1 MKHLITICAVLLI
14 TASALLPQQTSAQ
27 APNKMSYQAVI
38 RNSSNALIT
47 NTAVGMQISILQG
60 SINGTAVYVE
70 TQIPTTN
77 ANGLV
82 SLEIGSGT
90 LVTGTFGA
98 INWAN
103 GPYFIKTQTDPTGGN
118 NYTIFGTNELMS
130 VPYALFSANG
140 TPGAT
145 GPQGPIGLT
154 GATGAP
160 GPQGATGSQGPIGL
174 TGATGATGTNGVD
187 GAVGATGPQGPI
199 GLTGATGAT
208 GPQGATGSQGP
219 IGLTGATGATGTNGV
234 DGAVG
239 ATGPQGPIGLTG
251 ATGATGPQG
260 PIGLTGSAGTGL
272 PTGVNTGNVV
282 MYDAIGNNWVAKNIT
297 IGATGGSEPFS
308 IMPPYLALN
317 FCIIYQG
324 IYPSNGGS
332 GSGDNYIANIQMF
345 AGTFAPGGTYLCNG
359 TLLSIAQ
366 NTALFSLIGTIYG
379 GNGSTTFALP
389 DLRGRFPIHT
399 GSGPGLS
406 SYSMGQMGGSE
417 NKTLFINNIPA
428 HNHSVL
434 FTTP

>member
-160 GPQGATGSQGPIGL
+160 
-174 TGATGATGTNGVD
+174 
-187 GAVGATGPQGPI
+187 
-199 GLTGATGAT
+199 

>member
-199 GLTGATGAT
+199 GLTGATGAP
-208 GPQGATGSQGP
+208 GPQGVTGSQGP
-219 IGLTGATGATGTNGV
+219 IGLTGTTGATGPQ
-234 DGAVG
+234 
-239 ATGPQGPIGLTG
+239 GPQGPIGLTG
-251 ATGATGPQG
+251 ATGSTGPQG

-297 IGATGGSEPFS
+297 IGATGGSQPFS